1 MTHHDENTLSPAPQK
16 KDLVKTAKDF
26 LGNAFGGKNTD
37 LNTVIEEFT
46 SEMTLVA
53 EGLSEDQDRISKQN
67 DLICAQ
73 QTAFEEETLRRFHDA
88 SVDVSELKERLDVL
102 QDKMDKMQK
111 LQEKKHKKAEGLS
124 GILRQATFLAAIVC
138 GAWIITTLINFFK

>member
-1 MTHHDENTLSPAPQK
+1 
-16 KDLVKTAKDF
+16 
-26 LGNAFGGKNTD
+26 
-37 LNTVIEEFT
+37 
-46 SEMTLVA
+46 
-53 EGLSEDQDRISKQN
+53 
-67 DLICAQ
+67 
-73 QTAFEEETLRRFHDA
+73 
-88 SVDVSELKERLDVL
+88 VSELKERLDVL